1 MIACAVLRSHL
12 RKIDTLKISA
22 LIEKRNALM
31 SQISTLAKADSLNS
45 DQRSQFD
52 AMAASLEDLNRDIQ
66 RAEFAENLEN
76 ELRSNNRP
84 PRANPGAEQRQ
95 NENEA
100 ERRAFENYIRF
111 GTRSQEL
118 RAIGEGSVSGNL
130 TVSAGVAVPTG
141 VGNVSIAQKT
151 VGSLAQAVNQMNT
164 DTGAAINVPLVD
176 DTTADLHEVG
186 ELAND
191 TEQEPAVAGITST
204 VQKLTSGIVYVSE
217 ELLADS
223 AFSVD
228 ALITKLFQ
236 TRLVNGLSKRIFAGN
251 SGSFSAITANA
262 PVKVTTASGTAIA
275 WNELTQL
282 YGSIDA
288 YYRENGS
295 WVMNSA
301 THAYLMGI
309 TSTTGQPILQPDT
322 TGRPFMSLLSKPIVI
337 AENAPGIALG
347 SAPILFGDLSS
358 YTLRTT
364 RGIGIQRNDAI
375 GFVNGSVAFKLT
387 VRSGGFCTSQSASP
401 AIAQLKMKAS

>member
-1 MIACAVLRSHL
+1 
-12 RKIDTLKISA
+12 LKISA

-31 SQISTLAKADSLNS
+31 SQISTLAKTENLTSE
-45 DQRSQFD
+45 QRSQFD
-52 AMAASLEDLNRDIQ
+52 AMAADLEILNTDIQ
-66 RAEFAENLEN
+66 RLEFAENLES

-95 NENEA
+95 TENEA

-151 VGSLAQAVNQMNT
+151 VGSLASAVNQMTT
-164 DTGAAINVPLVD
+164 DSGSAINIPLVD
-176 DTTADLHEVG
+176 DTAAADLHEVG
-186 ELAND
+186 ELVND

-236 TRLVNGLSKRIFAGN
+236 TRLVNGLSKRVFAGN
-251 SGSFSAITANA
+251 SGSFAAITANA
-262 PVKVTTASGTAIA
+262 PVKVTTAGGTAIA

-288 YYRENGS
+288 AYRENGS

-387 VRSGGFCTSQSASP
+387 VRAGGFSTSQSASP